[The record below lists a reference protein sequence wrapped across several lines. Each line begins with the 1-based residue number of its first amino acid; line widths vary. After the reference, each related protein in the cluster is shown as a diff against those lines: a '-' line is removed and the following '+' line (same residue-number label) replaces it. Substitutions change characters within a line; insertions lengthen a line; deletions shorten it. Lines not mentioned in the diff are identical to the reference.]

1 MVFAIHGAS
10 GINLTY
16 IQMRKY
22 FDYKIV
28 TILIHLSKY
37 NYEYSKEF
45 FHQDSSFEYPRH
57 YVFVEKEDN

>member
-16 IQMRKY
+16 IQMSKS

-28 TILIHLSKY
+28 TILIHLSKH
-37 NYEYSKEF
+37 NFEYHKELS
-45 FHQDSSFEYPRH
+45 HLDSSFEYPRH
-57 YVFVEKEDN
+57 YVFVEKEDH